1 MVFVIPRDHCNS
13 LSQFLILKNL
23 AFIVIALENK
33 AHTENL
39 SKDLHC
45 LYKFK
50 VPRNT
55 LKNTLLSDPTYL
67 LVASCKPP
75 HSLLPFLTISTRLSC
90 LHVFLTEIY
99 SSTLILL
106 YMGIS
111 FWRTFGSIYQNY
123 KYTYSCNQQFHF

>member
-55 LKNTLLSDPTYL
+55 LKILCYRIQPIFWY
-67 LVASCKPP
+67 ASCKPP

-90 LHVFLTEIY
+90 LHAFLTEIY

-106 YMGIS
+106 YIGIS

-123 KYTYSCNQQFHF
+123 KCTYSCNQQFHF